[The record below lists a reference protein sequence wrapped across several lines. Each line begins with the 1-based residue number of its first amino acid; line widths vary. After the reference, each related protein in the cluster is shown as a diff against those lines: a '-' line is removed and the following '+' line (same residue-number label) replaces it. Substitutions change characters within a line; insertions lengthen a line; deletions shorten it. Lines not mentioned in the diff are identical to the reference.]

1 MAGPPV
7 IKETAWNAGRAA
19 RKLAYVAVL
28 LQEAHVDPKKVPKGQ
43 ALFAL
48 ATPYEQAGYTSRDIE
63 RWVDDCDPRAKPSWD
78 PVECFRKKARA
89 ALEPKPGLGVRLA
102 AIGAVAF
109 LAGFAL
115 SRHRR

>member
-1 MAGPPV
+1 MARPPD
-7 IKETAWNAGRAA
+7 IKETPWNMGRAA
-19 RKLAYVAVL
+19 RGLAYVTVL

-48 ATPYEQAGYTSRDIE
+48 ASPYEQAGVTSRDID
-63 RWVDDCDPRAKPSWD
+63 RWVDDCDPRTKPPWD
-78 PVECFRKKARA
+78 PVDCFRKKARS

-109 LAGFAL
+109 LAGFVL
-115 SRHRR
+115 SRRRH